1 MQVQTHKKYIMYVH
15 IQVQT
20 HKKYIMSINTQSK
33 MQNYDQNTQKCAI
46 ISLSMK
52 EWMWWGRQRM
62 CAQHR
67 VSLSFRLITLIVARM
82 VMMINMI
89 MTRMMGMLTRMRIF
103 SFRWVHP
110 SVVDGC
116 NDASTLPLIKDP
128 GDELNEVNRNSP
140 LWSRELSHIGF
151 LGLGKVSYTSQGCTK
166 ILVLNLVW

>member
-1 MQVQTHKKYIMYVH
+1 
-15 IQVQT
+15 
-20 HKKYIMSINTQSK
+20 
-33 MQNYDQNTQKCAI
+33 
-46 ISLSMK
+46 MK

-103 SFRWVHP
+103 SFRRVHP
-110 SVVDGC
+110 SEVDGC
-116 NDASTLPLIKDP
+116 NNASTLPLIKDP

-151 LGLGKVSYTSQGCTK
+151 IGLGKVSYKIQGCTK
-166 ILVLNLVW
+166 ILVLNCIDRELILCDSQVLFCWRTKFPHVKILSILYLIVARWHLWMSN

>member
-1 MQVQTHKKYIMYVH
+1 MYVHKNTNIQYTTGRYVHIQVQTHKKYIMYVH

-103 SFRWVHP
+103 SFRRVHP
-110 SVVDGC
+110 SEVDGC
-116 NDASTLPLIKDP
+116 NNASTLPLIKDP
-128 GDELNEVNRNSP
+128 GDELKWTEIPHYDRESSP
-140 LWSRELSHIGF
+140 
-151 LGLGKVSYTSQGCTK
+151 
-166 ILVLNLVW
+166 ILAL